1 SQRLQHR
8 LEPLRQQQQ
17 PQLPPPQLRQ
27 QQQRLPLQLLRLLR
41 QHQLRRQLQL
51 LRHQQ
56 QPLLQRPQLQQQ
68 QQPQQQLQQL
78 PRLQL
83 QQRPQLQRQ
92 LQLQQQQQRQ
102 QQQQLQQQ
110 PRLQL
115 QQRPQ
120 LQQQQRPQLQQQQ
133 QAQQQAQ
140 RQAQQRPQ
148 LQRQHQLQRQPQQQP
163 QQQRQQQLQQQPQLQ
178 RQQRPQL
185 QRQQRPQ
192 LQRQQR
198 PQPQHQQQAPAP
210 QLKVQRVNRILK
222 LDEKNASQN
231 SESPLPSQSPLNI
244 SRVSVIKVPRNKMPR
259 ARSVDANL
267 QELNEQR
274 HSNVIYPNTRNDVT
288 KAEKIGDGL
297 LKKVNFDLT
306 TKQRP
311 RAASDGT
318 ISVIKVKR
326 PAVQVRPIRNN
337 RQASSSAA
345 VNKSNANSRVNVT
358 KVPRQQSKT

>member
-1 SQRLQHR
+1 MPPNVNEYIPRQNTSNRCEGYDALNNTDSRISFFLVGEAEETIPMSATSLKNKDGVKVTRVHRNEKPLDNGNTSVEPSALQSDDNNVPTTR
-8 LEPLRQQQQ
+8 YSSV
-17 PQLPPPQLRQ
+17 
-27 QQQRLPLQLLRLLR
+27 
-41 QHQLRRQLQL
+41 
-51 LRHQQ
+51 
-56 QPLLQRPQLQQQ
+56 
-68 QQPQQQLQQL
+68 
-78 PRLQL
+78 
-83 QQRPQLQRQ
+83 
-92 LQLQQQQQRQ
+92 
-102 QQQQLQQQ
+102 
-110 PRLQL
+110 
-115 QQRPQ
+115 
-120 LQQQQRPQLQQQQ
+120 
-133 QAQQQAQ
+133 
-140 RQAQQRPQ
+140 
-148 LQRQHQLQRQPQQQP
+148 
-163 QQQRQQQLQQQPQLQ
+163 
-178 RQQRPQL
+178 
-185 QRQQRPQ
+185 
-192 LQRQQR
+192 
-198 PQPQHQQQAPAP
+198 
-210 QLKVQRVNRILK
+210 KVQRVNRILK

-267 QELNEQR
+267 HELNEQR

-337 RQASSSAA
+337 RQASSSAV

>member
-1 SQRLQHR
+1 VEDFINSASTTPMSSVPVQFLIYVMPEPTCSISPVIIPLTGCLEVKVGTMKTFNISIINQCDPDVSDIADLIVSNGITGMQAGNLTYSSTNDSLLYVTFTWTPQLSQLGSQI
-8 LEPLRQQQQ
+8 LCTIAFTDEQVQSTQYCVTFTVRQP
-17 PQLPPPQLRQ
+17 PQLPLPQLRQ
-27 QQQRLPLQLLRLLR
+27 QQQRLPLQLLHLLR

-56 QPLLQRPQLQQQ
+56 QPRLQRPQLQRQLQLQPQQQ

-120 LQQQQRPQLQQQQ
+120 LQQQQ

-163 QQQRQQQLQQQPQLQ
+163 QQQ
-178 RQQRPQL
+178 PQL

-210 QLKVQRVNRILK
+210 QL
-222 LDEKNASQN
+222 
-231 SESPLPSQSPLNI
+231 
-244 SRVSVIKVPRNKMPR
+244 SV
-259 ARSVDANL
+259 
-267 QELNEQR
+267 E
-274 HSNVIYPNTRNDVT
+274 
-288 KAEKIGDGL
+288 
-297 LKKVNFDLT
+297 DL
-306 TKQRP
+306 
-311 RAASDGT
+311 
-318 ISVIKVKR
+318 
-326 PAVQVRPIRNN
+326 
-337 RQASSSAA
+337 
-345 VNKSNANSRVNVT
+345 
-358 KVPRQQSKT
+358 